1 MLTALRA
8 TGGVITS
15 AGILLAA
22 VFAVLGVLPLIA
34 LAQVG
39 IIVCVGVLLDTLL
52 VRTVLVP
59 SLAFMLGE
67 RFWWPSRVDG
77 IGHADADGRVAP
89 DDDESH
95 RSSGGFHASE
105 ATG

>member
-1 MLTALRA
+1 MLTALEA

-39 IIVCVGVLLDTLL
+39 IIVCIGVLLDTLL

-59 SLAFMLGE
+59 ALAFIFGE
-67 RFWWPSRVDG
+67 RFWWPSKVDG
-77 IGHADADGRVAP
+77 RGHPDEEGALIRDDVAVT
-89 DDDESH
+89 S
-95 RSSGGFHASE
+95 RA
-105 ATG
+105 